1 MRIISRY
8 LLKEHVGPFL
18 FAATTL
24 TSIMLLQFIARRF
37 SDLVGKGLPWQMI
50 AEFFVLSIPFTVAM
64 TLPMAVLVAVLYAF
78 SRLAS
83 ENEIT
88 ALRAGGV
95 SSRRLLVPVLGA
107 GIAMAVFMLLFNDQ
121 VLPRS
126 NHQLATLQLD
136 IFRAKPTFALRE
148 QVINTIKEGQLYLS
162 AERLDEGSAR
172 MRGVTIYDLAD
183 PSRRRTIYAD
193 SGYLQFARN
202 QKDLEMVLY
211 DGVMQSSPTQDPSE
225 LTRLFFGRNRM
236 VILGVGSGQVTTTN
250 ADTTQKGDREM
261 SVCEMQR
268 QLTRYSADEQ
278 RAGFAYDLAR
288 WRLAKAQNKTT
299 APQPK
304 PQFIGPAGGIGAV
317 YCDLVRFLVRHNP
330 LQPAAAGAEVV
341 TRPAVRTPATQ
352 QPAKQQPAT
361 QQPATQQPAMQQP
374 ATQRPAGLPPVRP
387 APVATAQ
394 GVGQGAAQRP
404 AMVPPAQQPGAAQ
417 RPVALPMPPLQRT
430 TGQAPHPPSVGQT
443 VAADTTPGAAISG
456 QTVEPNAGVPAA
468 GAVLDESIA
477 ESQAHAQFEDARAQ
491 RNRFEV
497 EIQKKFS
504 LAAACIV
511 FVLVGGP
518 VALRFPRGGVG
529 LVIGVSFAIFALYYV
544 GLIGGEA
551 LADRALLS
559 PFWAMW
565 AGNVVFG
572 LVGLLGVAYMG
583 RETNTNRGG
592 SELWYNIK
600 QRFSRRRRAAGEG
613 ASVRAEA
620 RV

>member
-1 MRIISRY
+1 MRKISRY
-8 LLKEHVGPFL
+8 VLKEHVGPFL

-162 AERLDEGSAR
+162 SERLDEGSSR

-193 SGYLQFARN
+193 SGVLQFARN
-202 QKDLEMVLY
+202 QKDLEMILFH
-211 DGVMQSSPTQDPSE
+211 GVMQSSPTQDPSE
-225 LTRLFFGRNRM
+225 LTRLFFARNRM
-236 VILGVGSGQVTTTN
+236 LILGVGSGQVTTTN
-250 ADTTQKGDREM
+250 ADSTQKGDREM
-261 SVCEMQR
+261 SVCEMQQ

-278 RAGFAYDLAR
+278 RASFAYDLAR
-288 WRLAKAQNKTT
+288 WRLAKTQSKTT
-299 APQPK
+299 APQPVQQ
-304 PQFIGPAGGIGAV
+304 PVRPPGGIGAL
-317 YCDLVRFLVRHNP
+317 YCGVLRFVVTHNP
-330 LQPAAAGAEVV
+330 FQPTEARAEVV
-341 TRPAVRTPATQ
+341 TRGGAQ
-352 QPAKQQPAT
+352 QPAP
-361 QQPATQQPAMQQP
+361 
-374 ATQRPAGLPPVRP
+374 QRPAVLPTPS
-387 APVATAQ
+387 
-394 GVGQGAAQRP
+394 AQRP
-404 AMVPPAQQPGAAQ
+404 AAAAQ
-417 RPVALPMPPLQRT
+417 GKPPVSSTQTITNDSMPRSAITGRPIAPT
-430 TGQAPHPPSVGQT
+430 TGAPNP
-443 VAADTTPGAAISG
+443 
-456 QTVEPNAGVPAA
+456 

-477 ESQAHAQFEDARAQ
+477 ESQAKAQLDDARGQ
-491 RNRFEV
+491 RNSFEV

-551 LADRALLS
+551 LADRDLLS

-572 LVGLLGVAYMG
+572 IVGLFGVAYMG

-592 SELWYNIK
+592 SELWYNLK
-600 QRFSRRRRAAGEG
+600 QRLSRRRRAA
-613 ASVRAEA
+613 ASPPAEA
-620 RV
+620 HG